1 MKKIMLIGPIGVGKT
16 SLTQRLHGLDLAYQ
30 KTQVVQF
37 HEDII
42 DTPGEFLQH
51 RQYYHA
57 LNVTAMQ
64 ADVIGLMLDA
74 SKGEQFFPQGFS
86 NLFTKEMVGLITKM
100 DLIEEGQSMDWAYCQ
115 LQEAGCQRIFE
126 LSAVD
131 DRGLSDLLEFLQ
143 ED

>member
-74 SKGEQFFPQGFS
+74 SKEEQFFPQGFS

-131 DRGLSDLLEFLQ
+131 NRGLSDLLEFLQ